1 MSGWCLAS
9 INIYIL
15 TFPFRRMSC
24 LPFKTKYATLT
35 SPKATRHS
43 MKAFFL
49 NATKHRQQNSQKTLW
64 FQFQLFVLGKSYAKP
79 GNKVIVTSGE
89 LERWKLVA
97 SPGFKLLVFLEAFM
111 VMAIMILL
119 IIMKAADAI
128 TRRRGFQRRSL
139 WWKSCGQL
147 SDWLAQVGEMTSLY
161 AKHVKYCAKSC
172 FNI

>member
-9 INIYIL
+9 INMYIL

-49 NATKHRQQNSQKTLW
+49 NATKHHQQNCQKILW

-89 LERWKLVA
+89 LERWKVIA
-97 SPGFKLLVFLEAFM
+97 SPGFKLLVFLFM
-111 VMAIMILL
+111 VMAIMIPHYYEGRWCYHEEKRFPAPVSLVEKL
-119 IIMKAADAI
+119 RSAIRLACLGGWDDIII
-128 TRRRGFQRRSL
+128 
-139 WWKSCGQL
+139 C
-147 SDWLAQVGEMTSLY
+147 
-161 AKHVKYCAKSC
+161 
-172 FNI
+172 